1 MTIHE
6 TAELLAM
13 LREYFPSGQPIT
25 KDTINA
31 WGLIFEDVDYGLI
44 SAILPEIIKEWDGY
58 TMPPPAV
65 FFKHLERCKDKGSD
79 IELWN
84 IADRLISKGT
94 ILTDDEFKQAPKEI
108 QIYFGTVA
116 RIRDL
121 ALMPPEETANER
133 ARFLRQMPEIKK
145 RIKARDALP
154 VDVKNMIDGVSERKQ
169 LT

>member
-1 MTIHE
+1 MNKKE
-6 TAELLAM
+6 TAQVLAV
-13 LREYFPSGQPIT
+13 LREFYPNGQPVT
-25 KDTINA
+25 ANVVTA
-31 WGLIFEDVDYGLI
+31 WQMVFDDVSYELVM
-44 SAILPEIIKEWDGY
+44 AILPEIVKTWEGY

-65 FFKHLERCKDKGSD
+65 FMKQLERCKENGSD

-84 IADRLISKGT
+84 HADRLISKGT
-94 ILTDDEFKQAPKEI
+94 ILTADEFKQAPKEI

-133 ARFLRQMPEIKK
+133 ARFLRQMPEIRK
-145 RIKARDALP
+145 RIKAREALSA
-154 VDVKNMIDGVSERKQ
+154 DVKNMIDGLSERKQ